1 VILVLVAGNV
11 PATLQI
17 AARFPLRP
25 VTKPSPAITA
35 APQSVGLPR
44 IN

>member
-1 VILVLVAGNV
+1 VIVVVVAGNV

-25 VTKPSPAITA
+25 VAKPSLANHGGSTA
-35 APQSVGLPR
+35 RRPTKDY
-44 IN
+44 